1 MTALR
6 PSDAPDAGLPATV
19 RRRWPILVLLALVV
33 AMLLGGWLGF
43 SYLFLR
49 PAAPAAVGLAGAS
62 TTPSATSSVDAAT
75 ASPVATASRT
85 VSAEVGGAVFDGT
98 WNVDSSIGSF
108 SDFSGSF
115 VGYRVQEEL
124 ANIGAATAVGR
135 TPNVT
140 GSLTFDGSTVTGA
153 DFTADLSTLQS
164 DRPQRDGQLRRQAL
178 ETGTYPTATFK
189 LTQPM
194 DLGTVP
200 ADGQVIEST
209 ATGDLTI
216 HGTTKS
222 VQIPVEARVSGDVV
236 TVTGS
241 TDILFADYGISRPQ
255 SFMVLSI
262 ADRGTMEFQLQ
273 FTKA

>member
-6 PSDAPDAGLPATV
+6 PSDASDAGLPATV

>member
-135 TPNVT
+135 TPDVT

>member
-19 RRRWPILVLLALVV
+19 RRRWPILVLLTLVV

>member
-85 VSAEVGGAVFDGT
+85 VSAEDGGAVFDGT

>member
-75 ASPVATASRT
+75 GSPVATASRT

-222 VQIPVEARVSGDVV
+222 VQIPVEAGVSGDVV

>member
-62 TTPSATSSVDAAT
+62 TTPRATSSVDAAT